1 MNRLSERRISGKKIA
16 QFSMDYAIYIV
27 LVCIFAVMV
36 FIDPSL
42 LTLKNLTFI
51 LSQASTRVILALGVA
66 GIIVL
71 GNTDLSLGR
80 SVGMAGI
87 LAASLLQ
94 ASDYS
99 RRIFANMP
107 DLPVWLPIAGAMVL
121 CALFSM
127 AQCFFVSK
135 LKVAPFIASLAFQL
149 VLFGVQSIYFDVVNN
164 SSPIGG
170 LNEAYKKLAQ
180 GRFVIGSFE
189 LPYLIIYA
197 AIAVA
202 VIWFIW
208 NKTVLGRNMFAIG
221 GNADASAV
229 SGINITKNM
238 MLIYLIAGLMYG
250 LGGSLEAART
260 GSAANTLGAGYE
272 CDAIAACVAG
282 GVSMR
287 GGVGTVG
294 GVVIG
299 VLIFQLISYGLV
311 YLSVN
316 PYLQYIIKGAI
327 ILLAVSIDTQKY
339 VSKK

>member
-1 MNRLSERRISGKKIA
+1 MNRLTSKKIA

-27 LVCIFAVMV
+27 LICIFVIMVM
-36 FIDPSL
+36 IDPTL
-42 LTLKNLTFI
+42 LTLKNMTFI

-94 ASDYS
+94 AGDYS

-107 DLPVWLPIAGAMVL
+107 ELPVWVPILGSMLL
-121 CALFSM
+121 CAAFSM
-127 AQCFFVSK
+127 AQCFFVAR

-149 VLFGVQSIYFDVVNN
+149 VLFGVQSIYFDIVNN

-170 LNEAYKKLAQ
+170 LSNEYKALAQ
-180 GRFVIGSFE
+180 GRFIIGAFE
-189 LPYLIIYA
+189 LPYLIVYA
-197 AIAVA
+197 AAIVFI
-202 VIWFIW
+202 IWFIW
-208 NKTVLGRNMFAIG
+208 NKTVLGRSMFAIG
-221 GNADASAV
+221 GNSEAAAV
-229 SGINITKNM
+229 SGINITRNM
-238 MLIYLIAGLMYG
+238 MLVYFIAGLLYG

-260 GSAANTLGAGYE
+260 GSAANTLGASYE

-287 GGVGTVG
+287 GGAGTVG

-299 VLIFQLISYGLV
+299 VLIFQLINYGLV

-327 ILLAVSIDTQKY
+327 ILFAVAIDTQKY
-339 VSKK
+339 NIKK